1 MGNCSYCDADCL
13 YCIEKKETKFDFIN
27 ENRNKI
33 IPKNEINYNKERPV
47 EHTFISTIKRIK
59 NDDITSVYTVD
70 ENTLRKKFNESHAT
84 HLMDEYNQNDIS
96 SLQII
101 KNKSDDENNDKNNI
115 INKENKNDNI
125 LNIDTNIKYFE
136 EINKE
141 ENDDKKSNITFR
153 YNNTNFK
160 SSNVSFLKYFE
171 KIEDNSKNFD
181 MTNNNMNNKRRLTE
195 IFPIKF
201 NYHKD
206 KYINYFAD
214 NSI

>member
-1 MGNCSYCDADCL
+1 MGNCGYCDVDCL
-13 YCIEKKETKFDFIN
+13 YCIEKKETKFDFIS

-33 IPKNEINYNKERPV
+33 NPKKEIKFNQDKPIENTY
-47 EHTFISTIKRIK
+47 ISAIKKIK
-59 NDDITSVYTVD
+59 NDDITSMYSLE
-70 ENTLRKKFNESHAT
+70 ENTLRKKFNESHET
-84 HLMDEYNQNDIS
+84 HLDEYNQKDMS
-96 SLQII
+96 SLQIL
-101 KNKSDDENNDKNNI
+101 KNKLDV
-115 INKENKNDNI
+115 ENKQINI
-125 LNIDTNIKYFE
+125 NIENPNNKILDVDTNIKYFE
-136 EINKE
+136 EMNKE
-141 ENDDKKSNITFR
+141 ENDDDKQSNAALR

-181 MTNNNMNNKRRLTE
+181 MTNNNINSKRRLTE